1 LSVNISIFSGYALL
15 KAIELMKLDRILKQY
30 IKQYTTTQQLKN
42 TDKKKKKK
50 KSKTYASQPKISA
63 IKIIAILYPILFLF
77 LIFVALSVY
86 ANISVSQNEP
96 EIISRDWYDG
106 LLFLKAH
113 TPFVNNNPL
122 QAYENTYAEYGV
134 MSWWD
139 YGNWI
144 VYVGNRPAVSN
155 NFQVGINDAAQ
166 FFTSE
171 GLDGTAILDKR
182 KVRYIIVDT
191 AMGYGYRDRLGGKY
205 ESIAKIAGKDISDYY
220 YSFFMPTPHGTEGV
234 VYIKRLLLNY
244 KYYNTTY
251 AKLYYFD
258 ASSATTSLMDNVNG
272 IGHYRLIY
280 ESKNTDTE
288 LTEIKKVKIFEYVK
302 GAIITGHTYPNVYV
316 EVFIPIKTN
325 RNRVFNYTIGTQ
337 SDQSG
342 IFNITVPYATKNHP
356 YNTTPID
363 NWTISING
371 IASKKVVVTEDDIMH
386 GNIIEVGDI
395 MPKININ
402 FTSPYTLNL
411 TLNNVWKFNTSKVI
425 ISTPVLQYKT
435 IYLCSD
441 LLYAIN
447 ANNGREVWKY
457 EPEQNDIFSASP
469 LIENGILYVSSLKG
483 YVYAIR
489 ADDGKILWKKD
500 LTKSILGK
508 VIDNKILSS
517 PIIHDNI
524 LYVGSN
530 NHNLYAL
537 DAKTGAILWKY
548 QLDSE
553 IVAHPTISNNTMYL
567 TSYNGTIYAINLL
580 NKVLEWE
587 QPIEEKIWSSPVFA
601 NNTVFFGTRNNSVYA
616 LNATTGEILWN

>member
-1 LSVNISIFSGYALL
+1 
-15 KAIELMKLDRILKQY
+15 
-30 IKQYTTTQQLKN
+30 
-42 TDKKKKKK
+42 
-50 KSKTYASQPKISA
+50 SQPKISA

-86 ANISVSQNEP
+86 ANISVSQKEP

-122 QAYENTYAEYGV
+122 YGV

-171 GLDGTAILDKR
+171 GLNGTAILDKR
-182 KVRYIIVDT
+182 KVRYIIVDA
-191 AMGYGYRDRLGGKY
+191 AMGYGYHDRLGGKY
-205 ESIAKIAGKDISDYY
+205 YSIVKIAGKNISDYY
-220 YSFFMPTPHGTEGV
+220 YSFFMPTPHGTATV
-234 VYIKRLLLNY
+234 VYIKKLLLNY

-258 ASSATTSLMDNVNG
+258 ASSATTPLMDNVNG

-325 RNRVFNYTIGTQ
+325 RNRVFNYTIGTL
-337 SDQSG
+337 SDQNG

-371 IASKKVVVTEDDIMH
+371 VASKKVAVTEDDIMH

-402 FTSPYTLNL
+402 FTPYYSCVRNLNL
-411 TLNNVWKFNTSKVI
+411 TPKWKFKTSKLI
-425 ISTPVLQYKT
+425 ISTPVLQDKT

-457 EPEQNDIFSASP
+457 KPEQNDLFSASP
-469 LIENGILYVSSLKG
+469 LIEMEYCMYHHLK
-483 YVYAIR
+483 AMFM
-489 ADDGKILWKKD
+489 
-500 LTKSILGK
+500 
-508 VIDNKILSS
+508 
-517 PIIHDNI
+517 
-524 LYVGSN
+524 
-530 NHNLYAL
+530 
-537 DAKTGAILWKY
+537 
-548 QLDSE
+548 Q
-553 IVAHPTISNNTMYL
+553 
-567 TSYNGTIYAINLL
+567 
-580 NKVLEWE
+580 
-587 QPIEEKIWSSPVFA
+587 
-601 NNTVFFGTRNNSVYA
+601 
-616 LNATTGEILWN
+616 